1 MSGNT
6 IKEQAEEPEVTG
18 AEAAAPEKSGGNRL
32 GRFFSSIMDGRAFK
46 GENAAKQITFICF
59 LALVAVVYIGNGY
72 YAQKTMSESIKLTN
86 DIKNMQGEYV
96 NLQSKLAQKTTL
108 STIAAK
114 GKELGLREAI
124 IPPAKLTAPTSKK

>member
-6 IKEQAEEPEVTG
+6 IKEQAEEPETG
-18 AEAAAPEKSGGNRL
+18 AEAAAPEKSGGNRV

-46 GENAAKQITFICF
+46 GENAAKQITFFCF

-72 YAQKTMSESIKLTN
+72 YAQKTLRESNNLSN

-96 NLQSKLAQKTTL
+96 NLQSKLAEKTRL
-108 STIAAK
+108 SMIAKQAA
-114 GKELGLREAI
+114 GVGLREAS
-124 IPPAKLTAPTSKK
+124 IPPAKLIVNTQTKK

>member
-1 MSGNT
+1 
-6 IKEQAEEPEVTG
+6 
-18 AEAAAPEKSGGNRL
+18 
-32 GRFFSSIMDGRAFK
+32 
-46 GENAAKQITFICF
+46 
-59 LALVAVVYIGNGY
+59 
-72 YAQKTMSESIKLTN
+72 MSESIKLTN

-114 GKELGLREAI
+114 GKDLGLREAI